1 MPTYEYRCN
10 KCMSYIQVSRSY
22 NETETDV
29 ICPKCNLKSSR
40 IYSAPGIVF
49 KGTGFYKTGG

>member
-10 KCMSYIQVSRSY
+10 KCMSYIQVTRSY
-22 NETETDV
+22 QERETDI
-29 ICPKCNLKSSR
+29 ICPKCNLTTSR
-40 IYSAPGIVF
+40 VYSVPSIQF